1 MERYLVDPAENADKK
16 QYDNLCMQFFVKQRL
31 LIRKKRRIKKNPVQ
45 TGRFSHASAVSAYQ
59 QSSVSPMDMPP
70 IS

>member
-1 MERYLVDPAENADKK
+1 MYALFCQTKTTNT
-16 QYDNLCMQFFVKQRL
+16 
-31 LIRKKRRIKKNPVQ
+31 KKRRIKKNPVR
-45 TGRFSHASAVSAYQ
+45 TGHFSHASAVSTYQ

>member
-1 MERYLVDPAENADKK
+1 MHVIFCQSKTTNT
-16 QYDNLCMQFFVKQRL
+16 Q
-31 LIRKKRRIKKNPVQ
+31 KRRIKKNPVQ
-45 TGRFSHASAVSAYQ
+45 TGRFSHASAVSTYQ